1 MWESIRWW
9 DKFSIFFLFFFFWR
23 KLIVLFVVRFPTL
36 GTIQEEWNPQ
46 MQFDGSSAYVD
57 DWQTASEYKSTVQ
70 NIHEPLI
77 LYGWP
82 KILFLNRWHRLNKTE
97 WKKSNNQGSPL
108 CGVCMSVC
116 VRVAS
121 ILWRDTRGL
130 SAWFTDEGRS
140 TSRQFSK
147 EKSAQQT

>member
-1 MWESIRWW
+1 MH
-9 DKFSIFFLFFFFWR
+9 
-23 KLIVLFVVRFPTL
+23 FPTL

-82 KILFLNRWHRLNKTE
+82 KILFLK
-97 WKKSNNQGSPL
+97 
-108 CGVCMSVC
+108 
-116 VRVAS
+116 
-121 ILWRDTRGL
+121 
-130 SAWFTDEGRS
+130 
-140 TSRQFSK
+140 
-147 EKSAQQT
+147 